1 MTPGGSTKVE
11 ITIVP
16 GPENDI
22 STNRFQIQARFTEL
36 KPTEEYMLAK
46 IWSSNTKENTFSK
59 KMRVEIVNKESGA
72 GYRPD
77 QSLAGSVM
85 N

>member
-1 MTPGGSTKVE
+1 
-11 ITIVP
+11 
-16 GPENDI
+16 
-22 STNRFQIQARFTEL
+22 
-36 KPTEEYMLAK
+36 MLAK

-85 N
+85 NQSESNASVYHSQMPKQSHYPELNDASRNINTS

>member
-1 MTPGGSTKVE
+1 
-11 ITIVP
+11 
-16 GPENDI
+16 
-22 STNRFQIQARFTEL
+22 
-36 KPTEEYMLAK
+36 MLAK

-77 QSLAGSVM
+77 
-85 N
+85 